1 VRFKQAVAIAAMK
14 VPRSQGRSGIG
25 EAAAAYSSG
34 FSNCKAAGEFRI
46 AAGWLKSAGL
56 TRAREG
62 GGAYENARSAY
73 ENAKKARFD
82 AKKASRK
89 S

>member
-1 VRFKQAVAIAAMK
+1 LCLCGT
-14 VPRSQGRSGIG
+14 P
-25 EAAAAYSSG
+25 G
-34 FSNCKAAGEFRI
+34 FSNRKAAGEFRI

-62 GGAYENARSAY
+62 GGPYEIAGAAYG
-73 ENAKKARFD
+73 NAKKPGFD